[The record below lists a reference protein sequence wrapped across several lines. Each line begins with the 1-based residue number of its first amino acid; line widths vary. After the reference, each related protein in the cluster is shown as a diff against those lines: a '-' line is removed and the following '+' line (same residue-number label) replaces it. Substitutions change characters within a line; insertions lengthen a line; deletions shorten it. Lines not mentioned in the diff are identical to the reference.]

1 MKPST
6 GLKLAKLASFV
17 ALVALSGSALSGSLS
32 AAQRQLTEKI
42 DTKVIII
49 LRDQDA
55 GAPAARGNMRS
66 RAAALANAQS
76 SVLSELQQS
85 NATRVHGFQM
95 INALSATVSKSEV
108 TRLSAHP
115 LVKVVLPDR
124 VIKAA
129 PRVRDAAAAGG
140 AGAAAAAASPAS
152 SSSGFCNTLEP
163 QALQLTN
170 TAFLDPAVPQAQL
183 VRDGNGRY
191 VTGEGVKVAY
201 IADGIDP
208 TVAGFTR
215 TDGKPVFFDYQNFA
229 GDPAGTPTPGGEAF
243 GDASSIAAQD
253 TPHGKVLSFD
263 ITQFEGVAGPSL
275 PTPCNIRIRGMAPGA
290 RVAGLDVFS
299 SLGFTTT
306 SAFVQAIEYAV
317 INDDVD
323 VINESFGGN
332 PYPDNDND
340 PISLAD
346 RAAVAAGVTVVAST
360 GDAGTAGTI
369 GTPATDPWVIS
380 AGATT
385 QYRQYAQTGYPA
397 PIFTLKGYLNNNIS
411 AFSSSGF
418 AQTGA
423 RTVDVV
429 APGESGWA
437 LCSTNPTLFTDC
449 TSDNGGATPIQAFGG
464 TSEAAPLT
472 SGEAALVIQAYR
484 STHGGATPSPA
495 LVKTIIM
502 STATDIGAP
511 ASEQGA
517 GLINALGAVNAALS
531 IGGGAHGQSVLHYPT
546 TANATDLP
554 NASESRTFTVTNY
567 GSSVAHFSPSLQR
580 LGTPF
585 AGATIGL
592 TLPATEH
599 AVSFVNDAGA
609 ERTGLTQTFHV
620 PPGAQHLDVS
630 VAFHPDPTGAT
641 IPTILMALIDPSG
654 KLADYNV
661 EQGVNVGFTRAEVIN
676 PAAGTWTAY
685 VYTHPADAETY
696 AGPLKFTWAAERYV
710 SFGAVWPANLTLAPG
725 QSAYVTASF
734 NMPGQAGDSGAALR
748 FGAGAGE
755 IPITL
760 RTLIPV
766 GASGGSFEGTLTG
779 GNGRPGAGPTQTF
792 AFNVPYGVENLSLSL
807 SDSDPN
813 SPLQGLLVDPNGM
826 QMSVQPNA
834 DPTGAVPSGHLQLF
848 HYNPQPGQW
857 RFVLL
862 QNVTAVGANVSGNE
876 TSLPFSGRISFYAT
890 SQTLQANLP
899 ANATLSVKAGPVT
912 VPIRVT
918 NNGTAS
924 QWYFLDARLRNAV
937 VTQLPVNQFCTATT
951 LQGTCFYVWVP
962 PEATAVQ
969 FEVQTDKPVNMDV
982 FDFAGS
988 GVGEG
993 DAPDVW
999 ALPVAK
1005 DTVAATLVVPEVP
1018 WGPWQMNPSL
1028 IGPYGSGGVSTSE
1041 PVAVGAAA
1049 LMKPFDAAVSSD
1061 AGNIW
1066 ADVVNGT
1073 TTFNP
1078 QVLLPG
1084 KSEVIHVTVTP
1095 NASQIGT
1102 TVNGYLYLETFS
1114 NVTNTGDQVARIPY
1128 SYTVTP

>member
-1 MKPST
+1 MKPIT
-6 GLKLAKLASFV
+6 ALKLVKLASFA
-17 ALVALSGSALSGSLS
+17 ALVAFSGSGLSALS
-32 AAQRQLTEKI
+32 AAQQTERI

-55 GAPAARGNMRS
+55 GSPAARGSMRS

-95 INALSATVSKSEV
+95 INALAATVSKSEV
-108 TRLSAHP
+108 TRLAAHP
-115 LVKVVLPDR
+115 LVKAVVPDR
-124 VIKAA
+124 VIKATT
-129 PRVRDAAAAGG
+129 RVREGVAAGG
-140 AGAAAAAASPAS
+140 SAAAAAAGTAS
-152 SSSGFCNTLEP
+152 ANSAFCNTLEP

-170 TAFLDPAVPQAQL
+170 TAFLDPTVPQAQL

-201 IADGIDP
+201 IADGLDP
-208 TVAGFTR
+208 TLAGFTR
-215 TDGKPVFFDYQNFA
+215 TDGKPVFFDFQNFD
-229 GDPAGTPTPGGEAF
+229 GDPAGTPTAGGEAF

-253 TPHGKVLSFD
+253 TPNGKVLTFD
-263 ITQFEGVAGPSL
+263 ITQFEASAGPSL

-290 RVAGLDVFS
+290 RLAGLNVFS
-299 SLGFTTT
+299 SLGYTTT
-306 SAFVQAIEYAV
+306 SSFVQAIEYAV

-332 PYPDNDND
+332 PYPDNDDD

-360 GDAGTAGTI
+360 GDAGTAGTL
-369 GTPATDPWVIS
+369 GTPATDSFVIA

-385 QYRQYAQTGYPA
+385 QYRLYAQMGYPA
-397 PIFTLKGYLNNNIS
+397 PIFTLKGYENNNIS
-411 AFSSSGF
+411 AFSSAGF

-429 APGESGWA
+429 APGEDGWA
-437 LCSTNPTLFTDC
+437 LCSTNAALYQDC
-449 TSDNGGATPIQAFGG
+449 SSFNGGPTPIEDFGG
-464 TSEAAPLT
+464 TSEASPLT
-472 SGEAALVIQAYR
+472 AGEAALVIQAYR

-511 ASEQGA
+511 ASQQGA

-531 IGGGAHGQSVLHYPT
+531 VGGGAHGQSVLHYPT
-546 TANATDLP
+546 TASATDLP
-554 NASESRTFTVTNY
+554 NTHESRTFTVTNY
-567 GSSVAHFSPSLQR
+567 GNAPVHYTPSLEQISS
-580 LGTPF
+580 PI

-592 TLPATEH
+592 TLPATGSEH
-599 AVSFVNDAGA
+599 AVSFVNDTGA
-609 ERTGLTQTFHV
+609 ERTGLKQTFNV

-630 VAFHPDPTGAT
+630 VAFHPDATGAT
-641 IPTILMALIDPSG
+641 TPAVFLALIDPAG

-661 EQGVNVGFTRAEVIN
+661 EQGINVGFTRASANN

-685 VYTHPADAETY
+685 VYTHPADADTY

-710 SFGAVWPANLTLAPG
+710 SFGSVSPANLTLAPG

-734 NMPGQAGDSGAALR
+734 NMPGQAGDSAAAVRL
-748 FGAGAGE
+748 GIGSGL
-755 IPITL
+755 IPVTL
-760 RTLIPV
+760 RTLVPV
-766 GASGGSFEGTLTG
+766 GAGGGSFSGTLTG

-792 AFNVPYGVENLSLSL
+792 AFNVPYGAPNLSVSL

-813 SPLQGLLVDPNGM
+813 SPLQGVLVDPNGM
-826 QMSVQPNA
+826 QLSTEPNS
-834 DPTGAVPSGHLQLF
+834 DSTGAVPSGHLQLF

-862 QNVTAVGANVSGNE
+862 QNVTAAGANVSGNE
-876 TSLPFSGRISFYAT
+876 TSLPFTGRVSFYST
-890 SQTLQANLP
+890 SEAIQLAMPNGVVSLKRGAVTI
-899 ANATLSVKAGPVT
+899 PV
-912 VPIRVT
+912 RVT
-918 NNGTAS
+918 NNGAATEA
-924 QWYFLDARLRNAV
+924 YFLDARLRNSV
-937 VTQLPVNQFCTATT
+937 VTQLPVGQFCAPPN
-951 LQGTCFYVWVP
+951 LQGACELVWVP
-962 PEATAVQ
+962 PETSTVQ
-969 FEVQTDKPVNMDV
+969 FEVQTNQPINMD
-982 FDFAGS
+982 AEIISGS
-988 GVGEG
+988 GVGEAG
-993 DAPDVW
+993 APDIW

-1018 WGPWQMNPSL
+1018 YGPWVINPSL
-1028 IGPYGSGGVSTSE
+1028 VGPYGSKGVSTTA
-1041 PVAVGAAA
+1041 PLAVGAAA
-1049 LMKPFDAAVSSD
+1049 LMKPFDTSVSSN

-1066 ADVVNGT
+1066 ADLVNGT
-1073 TTFNP
+1073 NTYAP
-1078 QVLLPG
+1078 LILAPG
-1084 KSEVIHVTVTP
+1084 HSGVINLTVTP
-1095 NASQIGT
+1095 SAAQVGT
-1102 TVNGYLYLETFS
+1102 TVTGYLYLETL
-1114 NVTNTGDQVARIPY
+1114 NEVVNTGDQVARIPY